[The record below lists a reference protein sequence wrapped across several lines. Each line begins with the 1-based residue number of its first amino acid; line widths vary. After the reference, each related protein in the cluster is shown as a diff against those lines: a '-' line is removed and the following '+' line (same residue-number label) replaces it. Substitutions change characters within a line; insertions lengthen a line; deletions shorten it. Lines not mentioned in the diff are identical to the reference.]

1 VGLRKTGRRHGG
13 FGNTVRLGLRL
24 ARAGGKVR
32 MSLVVFGAFLG
43 SVLILISFSIQHAVD
58 QQWERT
64 MERTEYYGQEAAT
77 EDDNFYGEIANEP
90 AQYPNNALDP
100 ASTLRTAVGYENEFG
115 LSGHAKIVI
124 MTGDGPAPPGISDN
138 PKPGQAYLSP
148 ALLEKVRTSQ
158 AAARAVEG
166 KELKQISTPGLLYP
180 NEMVAY
186 IGAEVDEFDPEIFD
200 QRPVLS
206 WGVNYGSLT
215 QYMNPNQGAAFPI
228 FVFMLVPAVVL
239 LATTTR
245 LASAVRTERMAALR
259 LLGVGRLRTQLIAG
273 IEAGSLAV
281 VGVLAGTAAIPL
293 IAQLTAGKEFFMM
306 QWFASDFRPS
316 LGMFIATLLF
326 IPLLTAATS
335 LVVLRKIASNPL
347 QIRRK
352 SANPRPSYWRLIPL
366 VLGAIIAGL
375 MIGRA
380 FRRLGEIEQAVS
392 AYVFLLA
399 AGLLGIGILA
409 AVPVLVRRLAA
420 FLGRKASRSTLL
432 LAARRTQYEPAV
444 LNRLVGGL
452 VLVLFIATGGQAVVL
467 AFEST
472 PQYQRAHAATSG
484 EHTYLAIVP
493 QDPTTS
499 ESQSLNSEQLSNIS
513 GVTGVEPLTILEG
526 SADGPEFGPMHV
538 RALVATCAELETWAE
553 IDGECTDGKPVMMK
567 GFFGS
572 PTDVVLEFEGETTT
586 IAITDVAPQRF
597 VNTTEQIAQF
607 DVLLPPDAPELAA
620 LSGLRPNS
628 WILQA
633 PTYEEAWLLIESE
646 INELSADHWVLMPE
660 TYALE
665 EVQNV
670 RLGIWVGTAIAGS
683 IALITLLITAIDNGI
698 ARRPQIAMQRAFGV
712 SLNRVRRTQVLQAL
726 LPLAVGVPLAG
737 AAGILAGQ
745 AYTTLDDM
753 KITTSYWGA
762 IGVALGLA
770 AIAAVL
776 VALATLPAIG
786 GNISAQSLRKE

>member
-1 VGLRKTGRRHGG
+1 MAVLGRRRSG

-24 ARAGGKVR
+24 ARAGGKAR

-43 SVLILISFSIQHAVD
+43 SVLILISFSVQHAVD
-58 QQWERT
+58 QQWER
-64 MERTEYYGQEAAT
+64 MMDRTEYYGQEPAL
-77 EDDNFYGEIANEP
+77 EDDGFYGEIINEP
-90 AQYPNNALDP
+90 TAYPDNALDET
-100 ASTLRTAVGYENEFG
+100 STLHTGVGDKSKFG
-115 LSGHAKIVI
+115 ISGPAKIVL
-124 MTGDGPAPPGISDN
+124 MTGDGPVPPGIADT
-138 PKPGQAYLSP
+138 PKPGTAYLSP
-148 ALLEKVRTSQ
+148 ALFEKVRTSQ
-158 AAARAVEG
+158 VAARAVAG
-166 KELKQISTPGLLYP
+166 MELKQISAAGLLHP
-180 NEMVAY
+180 GELVAY
-186 IGAEVDEFDPEIFD
+186 IGAELDEFDAEIFD

-206 WGVNYGSLT
+206 WGVNYGWLT

-228 FVFMLVPAVVL
+228 FAFMLMPAVVL

-245 LASAVRTERMAALR
+245 LASSVRTERMAALR
-259 LLGVGRLRTQLIAG
+259 LLGVGRMRTQLIAG

-293 IAQLTAGKEFFMM
+293 IARLTAGKEFFKM

-316 LGMFIATLLF
+316 LGLFIATLMF

-352 SANPRPSYWRLIPL
+352 SANPRPSYWRLVPL
-366 VLGAIIAGL
+366 VLGAVIAGL
-375 MIGRA
+375 IIGRA
-380 FRRLGEIEQAVS
+380 FRKLGEIEQAVS

-399 AGLLGIGILA
+399 AVLLGIGILV

-420 FLGRKASRSTLL
+420 FLGRKTSRATLL

-484 EHTYLAIVP
+484 DHTYISVIP
-493 QDPTTS
+493 EDPS
-499 ESQSLNSEQLSNIS
+499 SSQSHGLDAAQLLDIS
-513 GVTGVEPLTILEG
+513 SVTGVEPLTVLEG
-526 SADGPEFGPMHV
+526 SADGPEFGPLHV

-553 IDGECTDGKPVMMK
+553 IDGECVEGKPLMMR

-572 PTDVVLEFEGETTT
+572 PTNVVLEYGGETAT

-597 VNTTEQIAQF
+597 VNTTEQIANF
-607 DVLLPPDAPELAA
+607 EVLLPPDTPELAA
-620 LSGLRPNS
+620 LSDLQPNS
-628 WILQA
+628 WILQT
-633 PTYEEAWLLIESE
+633 PPHEEAWLLADTEVRE
-646 INELSADHWVLMPE
+646 ISPAHWVLTPD
-660 TYALE
+660 TYALQ

-670 RLGIWVGTAIAGS
+670 RLGIWIGTAIAGS
-683 IALITLLITAIDNGI
+683 IALITLLITAVDNGI

-712 SLNRVRRTQVLQAL
+712 SLARVRRTQVLQAL
-726 LPLAVGVPLAG
+726 LPLAVGMPLAG
-737 AAGILAGQ
+737 GAGLLAGQ

-753 KITTSYWGA
+753 KITTSYWSS
-762 IGVALGLA
+762 IGIALGLA
-770 AIAAVL
+770 AVAALL

-786 GNISAQSLRKE
+786 GKLTARSLRRE